1 MRANHRIFPQKKMM
15 GDGTHS
21 IPHQGVMTVLI
32 SSSFLQTVDQFVFYA
47 PQKNRT
53 TTWAAKMRRNIDN
66 G

>member
-1 MRANHRIFPQKKMM
+1 MRAIHRTFLQKKN
-15 GDGTHS
+15 DGGRNAFHPPS
-21 IPHQGVMTVLI
+21 R
-32 SSSFLQTVDQFVFYA
+32 SYDRVDQFVFYT

>member
-1 MRANHRIFPQKKMM
+1 MM

-21 IPHQGVMTVLI
+21 IPPPR
-32 SSSFLQTVDQFVFYA
+32 SYDRVDQFVFYA

>member
-1 MRANHRIFPQKKMM
+1 MGAYAQCAQSIGPFCRKKMM

-21 IPHQGVMTVLI
+21 IPP
-32 SSSFLQTVDQFVFYA
+32 SRSYDRVDQFVFYA

>member
-1 MRANHRIFPQKKMM
+1 MRANHRIFSQKKN
-15 GDGTHS
+15 DGGRNAFHPPPRS
-21 IPHQGVMTVLI
+21 YDR
-32 SSSFLQTVDQFVFYA
+32 VDQFVFYA